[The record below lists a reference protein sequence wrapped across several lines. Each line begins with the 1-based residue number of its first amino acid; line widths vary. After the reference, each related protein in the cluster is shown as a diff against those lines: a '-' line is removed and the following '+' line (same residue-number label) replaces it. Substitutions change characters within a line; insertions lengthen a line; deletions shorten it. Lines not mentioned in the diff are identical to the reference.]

1 MRQTRFPLAAKPFQ
15 QRILVLVRDKAPRKK
30 CSQFLELIGSVA
42 VAVPADYTRYN
53 QPCTHMEM
61 AGEIVKRGSAARY
74 PSPGTAGPASQPCDG
89 AIPAHGPDGF
99 SPQDFVA
106 LQIFCCRAVISAPWA
121 HDLPGRFPAR
131 DLRPAARPRPRR

>member
-1 MRQTRFPLAAKPFQ
+1 MLT
-15 QRILVLVRDKAPRKK
+15 I
-30 CSQFLELIGSVA
+30 SG
-42 VAVPADYTRYN
+42 ADWFSRRGGTCRLHAIHVN
-53 QPCTHMEM
+53 QLRAYMEM